1 MSSTTYILAINCG
14 SSSIKAKL
22 YALNDSAKR
31 QPLTAVA
38 EGSIKGIAAKGQKI
52 KIKLEWLDGSGHD
65 VSEEGELGDQVDCTS
80 EVSIWDSFLKLSNLC
95 VIIRSNTST
104 IVVGKVYKLFQG
116 YQRRADQIHLA
127 SNVSVIL
134 LKADIASKTMLTA

>member
-1 MSSTTYILAINCG
+1 MSSSTFILAINCG

-22 YALNDSAKR
+22 YKVDDSGKG

-65 VSEEGELGDQVDCTS
+65 VSEEGEAGDQVDCAL
-80 EVSIWDSFLKLSNLC
+80 E
-95 VIIRSNTST
+95 
-104 IVVGKVYKLFQG
+104 
-116 YQRRADQIHLA
+116 
-127 SNVSVIL
+127 
-134 LKADIASKTMLTA
+134 

>member
-80 EVSIWDSFLKLSNLC
+80 EVSI
-95 VIIRSNTST
+95 
-104 IVVGKVYKLFQG
+104 
-116 YQRRADQIHLA
+116 
-127 SNVSVIL
+127 
-134 LKADIASKTMLTA
+134 